1 MTPRFLLDTPLLSE
15 PAYSQPNPKVLRLI
29 RERLHLSVTAA
40 PAVHELV
47 FGYLRMPPSRKRT
60 FIQRYI
66 DDDLVR
72 NIPVLAYDE
81 DAARWHAAERA
92 RLSAL
97 GLTPPFVDGQI
108 AAIAAVNGLVLVTAN
123 TEDFQHF
130 RGLHVENWRE

>member
-15 PAYSQPNPKVLRLI
+15 PASSRPNPHTLRLI
-29 RERLHLSVTAA
+29 RERLHLSATAA
-40 PAVHELV
+40 PVVHELA

-66 DDDLVR
+66 DEDLVR
-72 NIPVLAYDE
+72 NIPILAYDE

-92 RLSAL
+92 RLTAL

-108 AAIAAVNGLVLVTAN
+108 AAIATVNGLVLVTAN
-123 TEDFQHF
+123 IDDFQHF
-130 RGLHVENWRE
+130 RGLQVENWQV